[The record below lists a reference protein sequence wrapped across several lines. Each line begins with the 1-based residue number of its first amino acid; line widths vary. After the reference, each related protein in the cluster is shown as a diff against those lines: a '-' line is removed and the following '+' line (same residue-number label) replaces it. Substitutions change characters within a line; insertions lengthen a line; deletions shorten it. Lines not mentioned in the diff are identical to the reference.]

1 MHSFAMT
8 VHRNFVQ
15 VEIIANNQGNRTT
28 PSYVAFTST
37 EQLVGDPAKDQV
49 WYAPLE
55 IQSVTVHDVQDD
67 VVFLFALITYDMCIK
82 VTINPTNTIFHAKKL
97 IGRKFA
103 DSTVQSDM
111 KHWPFKVVDTD
122 VKQ

>member
-67 VVFLFALITYDMCIK
+67 VVFLFALITYDMYIREAPAQEKRCSNGLCPNS
-82 VTINPTNTIFHAKKL
+82 VSTPPQANGRFVGAIFAENL
-97 IGRKFA
+97 SIF
-103 DSTVQSDM
+103 
-111 KHWPFKVVDTD
+111 
-122 VKQ
+122 

>member
-15 VEIIANNQGNRTT
+15 VEIITNNQGNRTT

-49 WYAPLE
+49 
-55 IQSVTVHDVQDD
+55 
-67 VVFLFALITYDMCIK
+67 
-82 VTINPTNTIFHAKKL
+82 
-97 IGRKFA
+97 
-103 DSTVQSDM
+103 
-111 KHWPFKVVDTD
+111 
-122 VKQ
+122 

>member
-1 MHSFAMT
+1 MT

-37 EQLVGDPAKDQV
+37 ERLVGDPAKDQV
-49 WYAPLE
+49 RYAPLE

-67 VVFLFALITYDMCIK
+67 VVFLL
-82 VTINPTNTIFHAKKL
+82 
-97 IGRKFA
+97 
-103 DSTVQSDM
+103 
-111 KHWPFKVVDTD
+111 
-122 VKQ
+122 

>member
-28 PSYVAFTST
+28 PSYVAFTSI
-37 EQLVGDPAKDQV
+37 EQLVGGPAKDQV

-55 IQSVTVHDVQDD
+55 IVTR
-67 VVFLFALITYDMCIK
+67 Y
-82 VTINPTNTIFHAKKL
+82 
-97 IGRKFA
+97 KFRSPLEA
-103 DSTVQSDM
+103 ETLLLSSHCCHLRSGAWGERT
-111 KHWPFKVVDTD
+111 
-122 VKQ
+122 